1 MPTLPDFTAFGQERG
16 PAPAGSV
23 VGLNSSMGAQIGA
36 AGNDLSVSGQH
47 LERAAAILTTSNL
60 EQDRRVAEAA
70 VNKLQAARLAL
81 QADPTDG
88 FGNVH
93 GEGAVGTKFVDD
105 YRKRFDDAASAI
117 EQNLQGPE
125 QKNVF
130 KQRSQVVALQ
140 YQASLLAHQAKETDA
155 FNNQTENAQIDLA
168 RRQIFQ
174 APQDPGAL
182 AAGLAQIDWAID
194 QKARRLGFGSEV
206 AADTKAKY
214 RQAVFD
220 DAASLMI
227 ERDPRSALAMLNKR
241 VGYRGQEP
249 GDSGSEIIN
258 GLDTQ
263 KLVALRHRAQ
273 ATVDQMDNKSQAEA
287 DARLREAEKTVKDLQ
302 SFTMQGLMV
311 DPGYEREVRAAV
323 AGTPF
328 EKAASEFI
336 NLSYAGASFGSQ
348 TLPAQ
353 EARLKQWDAQ
363 AAAAGTN
370 PEMAK
375 LVASARQITQTQRA
389 AYAENPWA
397 AATRFGRAPDAGQAT
412 IGSPDQA
419 VKVVAQRL
427 ALQPVVESYA
437 GGAVSPLQPDEA
449 RDFATVVQSLPPNQR
464 AETLGQ
470 IGAMLTAPRI
480 QALADQLDKGSKP
493 LALSLKLGAEGTT
506 AGRMVSELVLRGAQA
521 LSDKTV
527 KLDDQALAG
536 WRADIAAKVRGT
548 LGDPKAEQD
557 VIDSAFYVRAAQ
569 ELEGIAA
576 PGFTRGIG
584 SGAEDAIALVAG
596 APIERAGVKT
606 LLPRGMTAD
615 QFNTKTQ
622 AAMAPLAGQ
631 RLFVRGQPVPAE
643 SVALRLGGYGMRY
656 NRGGY
661 TPIVNN
667 APVTMD
673 SSGSVP
679 LVLRVQ

>member
-130 KQRSQVVALQ
+130 RQRSQVVALQ

-214 RQAVFD
+214 RQAVFE

-273 ATVDQMDNKSQAEA
+273 ATVDQMDNKSQAQA
-287 DARLREAEKTVKDLQ
+287 DARLREAE
-302 SFTMQGLMV
+302 
-311 DPGYEREVRAAV
+311 
-323 AGTPF
+323 
-328 EKAASEFI
+328 
-336 NLSYAGASFGSQ
+336 
-348 TLPAQ
+348 
-353 EARLKQWDAQ
+353 
-363 AAAAGTN
+363 
-370 PEMAK
+370 
-375 LVASARQITQTQRA
+375 
-389 AYAENPWA
+389 
-397 AATRFGRAPDAGQAT
+397 
-412 IGSPDQA
+412 
-419 VKVVAQRL
+419 
-427 ALQPVVESYA
+427 
-437 GGAVSPLQPDEA
+437 
-449 RDFATVVQSLPPNQR
+449 
-464 AETLGQ
+464 
-470 IGAMLTAPRI
+470 
-480 QALADQLDKGSKP
+480 
-493 LALSLKLGAEGTT
+493 
-506 AGRMVSELVLRGAQA
+506 
-521 LSDKTV
+521 
-527 KLDDQALAG
+527 
-536 WRADIAAKVRGT
+536 
-548 LGDPKAEQD
+548 
-557 VIDSAFYVRAAQ
+557 
-569 ELEGIAA
+569 
-576 PGFTRGIG
+576 
-584 SGAEDAIALVAG
+584 
-596 APIERAGVKT
+596 
-606 LLPRGMTAD
+606 
-615 QFNTKTQ
+615 
-622 AAMAPLAGQ
+622 
-631 RLFVRGQPVPAE
+631 
-643 SVALRLGGYGMRY
+643 
-656 NRGGY
+656 
-661 TPIVNN
+661 
-667 APVTMD
+667 
-673 SSGSVP
+673 
-679 LVLRVQ
+679 